1 MPQNITDVDEFT
13 DPCTAPADGD
23 TRNAASVLTP
33 FQKLANRTRYLYN
46 VLTSTGVRKIRTVAS
61 SGALKALTGMV
72 PGDVAILLSGV
83 PQLYV
88 YRSIAL
94 AGSDL
99 AGMRYDSTTAI
110 GQWVSAWFYLASL
123 SSGSPRLDVQTLP
136 PPNRIVDVVEDYQV
150 SPSAT
155 NATLGGGIFG
165 PTLSIPVEENDI
177 VLIDGH
183 CTFSAQSADG
193 DGYVA
198 IAVEG
203 TPTLPS
209 KRRWTALG
217 SPYAFLGPLC
227 PSLRYVVGTTGTIT
241 VRLYQIASNLVSGTP
256 QFIGPQHLH
265 ATVIRPLIQS

>member
-13 DPCTAPADGD
+13 SPCSAPADGD

-33 FQKLANRTRYLYN
+33 LQKLANRTRYLYN
-46 VLTSTGVRKIRTVAS
+46 ILTSTGVQKIRTVGSTAAMKGL
-61 SGALKALTGMV
+61 SGMAA
-72 PGDVAILLSGV
+72 GDVAILLSGV

-94 AGSDL
+94 AGADL

-110 GQWVSAWFYLASL
+110 GQWVSAWFYLVDT
-123 SSGSPRLDVQTLP
+123 SGTFSPNPRLDVQTLP
-136 PPNRIVDVVEDYQV
+136 PPNRIVSIVEDHQV

-165 PTLSIPVEENDI
+165 PTLSIPVEENDV
-177 VLIDGH
+177 VLIEGH
-183 CTFSAQSADG
+183 CSFAAQSADG
-193 DGYVA
+193 NGHVA

-203 TPTLPS
+203 SPTLAS
-209 KRRWTALG
+209 KRLWSANG
-217 SPYAFLGPLC
+217 AAFDGPLC

-241 VRLYQIASNLVSGTP
+241 VRLYQIASSLASGTP
-256 QFIGPQHLH
+256 QFLGPQHLR
-265 ATVIRPLIQS
+265 ATIVRP